1 MQPGMTIDEKMQVA
15 SSDAQPH
22 SLQRRQHQRQVSR
35 PFKISN
41 GLYMMMLAGD
51 LDLGIATTTR
61 KRILRKP
68 SCPDERSPHSEI
80 SVAQNKHPTT
90 LRLRLRNR
98 GNPAEIHRQP
108 ELRKNLNL
116 IRAINLLNAPTR
128 GGHAC
133 LVAAFGPRKA

>member
-1 MQPGMTIDEKMQVA
+1 
-15 SSDAQPH
+15 
-22 SLQRRQHQRQVSR
+22 
-35 PFKISN
+35 
-41 GLYMMMLAGD
+41 MMLAGD

-90 LRLRLRNR
+90 SQLRLRNR

-116 IRAINLLNAPTR
+116 IRAINLLNA
-128 GGHAC
+128 HA
-133 LVAAFGPRKA
+133 AATPVSLRHLAREKHNKGNMQV